1 MVPKLIV
8 YGGAREIGGNKI
20 FLEDGDVRLWLDFGT
35 PFSRYRSFFNEYLRP
50 RSTRG
55 LWDLLALGLLPPLYG
70 LYREDLAPPRLW
82 ERFEGKNLKRDHG
95 PAVDAVLITH
105 AHLDHMGD
113 IAFLDPD
120 IPLVM
125 SPMTAA
131 VARAM
136 QVTSTSGFTHEWCYL
151 TKRVWDEGSGTLQ
164 VEKRAPYHGRRFD
177 LLADSVPPELQTWW
191 LHPLGRSRGLN
202 GSPPEPFSGR
212 VSDRRVCWWPV
223 DHSIPG
229 AVAFAVETRAGWMA
243 YTGDLRFHGREQAVS
258 ERLQADWEQMGIAVL
273 LCEGTRLG
281 ESTRITEGQVYENA
295 LELTD
300 RAEGRLVVAD
310 FAPRNLERFQTFLEV
325 ARQTRR
331 CLVIQPRDAYLLEA
345 ISRVSP
351 TFREI
356 LDGSRD
362 NSQICLLNDPKARPN
377 PWEQDLRER
386 WRNRMVKLSQI
397 SKDPGAYLLCCSL
410 LDMNDLLDI
419 DPASLEGGLYL
430 YANSRAYDEEQ
441 AVDLER
447 LRQWVRHLGMRME
460 GDPDDPHARPLHAS
474 GHAGED
480 ELAAFVRAVRPR
492 VLVPV
497 HAERP
502 ERWQEILR
510 GTNIQVQIPEPGQE
524 IQIG

>member
-1 MVPKLIV
+1 MVPRLIV
-8 YGGAREIGGNKI
+8 FSGAGEIGGNKI
-20 FLEDGDVRLWLDFGT
+20 FLEDGHVRLWLDFGT
-35 PFSRYRSFFNEYLRP
+35 PFSRHKAFFNEYLRP

-70 LYREDLAPPRLW
+70 LYREDLALPRLW
-82 ERFEGKNLKRDHG
+82 ERFAGRNLQRDHG

-113 IAFLDPD
+113 IAFLDPG

-125 SPMTAA
+125 SPMAAA

-136 QVTSTSGFTHEWCYL
+136 QVTSASGFMHEWCYL

-164 VEKRAPYHGRRFD
+164 AEKGAPYQGRRFD
-177 LLADSVPPELQTWW
+177 LLVDSVPPELQTWW
-191 LHPLGRSRGLN
+191 LHPPGRSRGLN
-202 GSPPEPFSGR
+202 GPPPEPFSGR
-212 VSDRRVCWWPV
+212 VGDRRVRWWPV

-229 AVAFAVETRAGWMA
+229 AVAFAVETRAGWVA
-243 YTGDLRFHGREQAVS
+243 YTGDLRFHGRERAAS

-281 ESTRITEGQVYENA
+281 ESTQVTEEQVCETA
-295 LELTD
+295 LELT
-300 RAEGRLVVAD
+300 RQAEGRLVIAD

-345 ISRVSP
+345 TACVSP
-351 TFREI
+351 AFREI
-356 LDGSRD
+356 HQDSWIRLR
-362 NSQICLLNDPKARPN
+362 NDPKARPD

-386 WRNRMVKLSQI
+386 WRNRMVEPSEI

-492 VLVPV
+492 MLVPV

-502 ERWQEILR
+502 ERWREILR
-510 GTNIQVQIPEPGQE
+510 GTNIQVWIPEPGQP
-524 IQIG
+524 IPIG